1 MFCDFKKR
9 YQQVF
14 PAILNAANVLN
25 FEVTFVRRLPYN
37 FRFLKPNT
45 NQV

>member
-14 PAILNAANVLN
+14 PAILNAAKVLN
-25 FEVTFVRRLPYN
+25 FEVTFVRRFPYN
-37 FRFLKPNT
+37 FGFLRNKAKH
-45 NQV
+45 